1 MSITKKGKLFLIP
14 TLLGDTLPEKVLP
27 EGTLNIIRSLD
38 YFIVEQI
45 RTSRRFLIK
54 AGISKPL
61 DSISFMELNKHSK
74 PDDLLTYL
82 QPALDGNNI
91 GLMSEAGTPCVADP
105 GSFVVDAAH
114 QSGIQVVPLSGPS
127 SVILALMASGFNGQQ
142 FMFHGYLPIPS
153 NERIRMIR
161 QIESQSRES
170 GQTQIFIETPYRNR
184 QMLEALLKSCHPT
197 TMLCVATNLS
207 MEDESVIS
215 LPIHSWQGKIPEF
228 DKKPAVF
235 LLWVKSKT

>member
-1 MSITKKGKLFLIP
+1 MSASKTGKLYLIP

-45 RTSRRFLIK
+45 RTSRRFLVK
-54 AGISKPL
+54 AGLTKPI
-61 DSISFMELNKHSK
+61 DSISFVELNKHSK
-74 PDDLLTYL
+74 IDDLLTFL
-82 QPALDGNNI
+82 HPALEGKNI
-91 GLMSEAGTPCVADP
+91 GLMSEAGTPCIADP

-114 QSGIQVVPLSGPS
+114 QSGIHVVPLSGPS
-127 SVILALMASGFNGQQ
+127 SIILALMASGFNGQQ
-142 FMFHGYLPIPS
+142 FMFHGYLPIPT
-153 NERIRMIR
+153 NERSRMIR

-184 QMLEALLKSCHPT
+184 QMLESLLKTCHSA
-197 TMLCVATNLS
+197 TMLCVATNIS

-215 LPIHSWQGKIPEF
+215 LPVHKWEGKIPEF

-235 LLWVKSKT
+235 LLLVKPRN